1 MVKVS
6 QTKLSKQNYFE
17 YEEILRKI
25 KYSLNLHPIWLESYI
40 DTFGYQ
46 ANDLLLECREDET
59 DNLIGFLPLVIQS
72 QKDNRF
78 ITIRR
83 LIPCGYIPT
92 DFFPFPVIPG
102 KEEEYATAIAN
113 WLVDEKGKWD
123 RLFINLIPKEDKA
136 WKLIVGKLKK
146 LNFDVDVSTKYR
158 YLTLDTRG
166 KYEDHLDRLGTKKKK
181 VLRYQERRLEK
192 ELGQVHFEIIE
203 NDVQH
208 YFNRFIKLY
217 SARRDDA
224 EQSDPFTR
232 VKPLYNFNELIVE
245 RYGAKNWIRL
255 SILKCGSTSVAY
267 CYFYYFNHVMYYSM
281 PTYDTKYEKYSP
293 GRVLLAK
300 LIEYAFDDTCIDE
313 FNFMRSEYPYK
324 LWWLPEPKHFVNIS
338 IENKKSHRLGLNN
351 FYLSVR
357 KNFQALSRK
366 YDIFLI

>member
-1 MVKVS
+1 MTKVL
-6 QTKLSKQNYFE
+6 QTKLSKQSYNE
-17 YEEILRKI
+17 YEKILEKI

-46 ANDLLLECREDET
+46 ANDLLLECRDDET
-59 DNLIGFLPLVIQS
+59 DRLIGFLPLIVQN

-83 LIPCGYIPT
+83 LIPCGYKPT

-293 GRVLLAK
+293 GRVLLSFMIK
-300 LIEYAFDDTCIDE
+300 DAFTNPDVHE
-313 FNFMRSEYPYK
+313 FNFMRLEAQYK
-324 LWWLPEPKHFVNIS
+324 TWWEPNSSTYVLIS
-338 IENKKSHRLGLNN
+338 INNHLSKRLKLNKNILEL
-351 FYLSVR
+351 
-357 KNFQALSRK
+357 KNA
-366 YDIFLI
+366 IFNGS